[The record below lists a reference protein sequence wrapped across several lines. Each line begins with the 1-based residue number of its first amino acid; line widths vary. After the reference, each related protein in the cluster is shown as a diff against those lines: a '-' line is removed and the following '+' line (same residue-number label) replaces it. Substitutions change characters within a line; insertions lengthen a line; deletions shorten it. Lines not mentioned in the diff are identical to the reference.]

1 MISVT
6 VDLRSKFD
14 AARDQGPRPTCLAF
28 AMSDLHSYHR
38 AFLHPLSC
46 EYLFYRTQRRFNRSF
61 EAGASLSEM
70 RVGLEEDGQ
79 PVENDWPYLDQLP
92 EDIDQYGPPIVST
105 VYRRRSERHAVSLGE
120 IEQALL
126 AGVPVLAVIT
136 LSDAFY
142 TPDPNGV
149 IVPVP
154 GDPPDPTRLHAL
166 VLTGVAT
173 LNDERH
179 FLVRNSWGKD
189 WGLAGYAWLSA
200 PFLQP
205 RLDHA
210 VILKEE
216 VYVSA

>member
-1 MISVT
+1 MISIT
-6 VDLRSKFD
+6 VDLRNRFG

-28 AMSDLHSYHR
+28 GISDLHAFHR
-38 AFLHPLSC
+38 SPWQSLSC
-46 EYLFYRTQRRFNRSF
+46 EYLFYHTQRRFNRSF
-61 EAGASLSEM
+61 ETGASLSEV
-70 RVGLEEDGQ
+70 RATLEEDGQ
-79 PVENDWPYLDQLP
+79 PIEDDWPYLIQLP
-92 EDIDQYGPPIVST
+92 EDVDQYGPPFAST
-105 VYRRRSERHAVSLGE
+105 VYRRRSDRYAVDLAE

-126 AGVPVLAVIT
+126 AGIPVLAVIT

-142 TPDPNGV
+142 MPGSDGV

-154 GDPPDPTRLHAL
+154 GDPPDPTRRHAL
-166 VLTGVAT
+166 ILTGVAK
-173 LNDERH
+173 LNGERL

-189 WGLAGYAWLSA
+189 WGLSGYAWLA
-200 PFLQP
+200 ERFLQP

>member
-1 MISVT
+1 MISIT
-6 VDLRSKFD
+6 VDLRSKFG

-28 AMSDLHSYHR
+28 AISDLHSYHR
-38 AFLHPLSC
+38 AVLQPLSC
-46 EYLFYRTQRRFNRSF
+46 EYLFYHTQRRFNRSF

-70 RVGLEEDGQ
+70 QVALEENGQ
-79 PVENDWPYLDQLP
+79 PVENDWPYLVQLP
-92 EDIDQYGPPIVST
+92 EDIDHYGPPVAST
-105 VYRRRSERHAVSLGE
+105 VYRRRSERHAVGLGE

-126 AGVPVLAVIT
+126 VGIPVLAVIT

-142 TPDPNGV
+142 TPDSNGIV
-149 IVPVP
+149 VPVP
-154 GDPPDPTRLHAL
+154 GDPPDPTRRHAL
-166 VLTGVAT
+166 VLTGVAK

-179 FLVRNSWGKD
+179 FLARNSWGKD